1 MQGDCLERMKEIES
15 GSVDLWMTSPPYA
28 KQRDYNGAESWEY
41 IDFISPIV
49 KLAMEKLSNGGS
61 LVLNIKEHV
70 KNGSRDLY
78 VMKMII
84 HFVEVLGLTF
94 VDEYIWVKTNPFPT
108 GAKTRFKD
116 GYERCLH
123 FTNGKHNFYPKHCLT
138 KTTSKWAESEARRKN
153 KGKHTTTNGSGMNM
167 SKRVVIDMVRPSNVI
182 TGTSSNKN
190 IGHPAVYP
198 EYLPEFFIKAMT
210 KDGNVVG
217 DMFMGSG
224 TTGVACANLNRD
236 FIGIEKDLDYF
247 NIALERIEKA
257 QKAKHEEF
265 FFENA

>member
-1 MQGDCLERMKEIES
+1 MREIED
-15 GSVDLWMTSPPYA
+15 GGVDLWMTSPPYA
-28 KQRDYNGAESWEY
+28 KQRDYNGAESSEY
-41 IDFISPIV
+41 IDFIAPVV
-49 KLAMEKLSNGGS
+49 KLAMEKLSIEGS

-70 KNGSRDLY
+70 KNGRRDLY
-78 VMKMII
+78 VLKMVIY
-84 HFVEVLGLTF
+84 FVETLGLTF

-123 FTNGKHNFYPKHCLT
+123 FTNGKHQFFPEQCLA
-138 KTTSKWAESEARRKN
+138 KSTSKWAESDKRRKN
-153 KGKHTTTNGSGMNM
+153 KGKHVTTNGSGMNM
-167 SKRVVIDMVRPSNVI
+167 SKRVVTDMVRPSNVI

-198 EYLPEFFIKAMT
+198 VYLPEFFIKAMT
-210 KDGNVVG
+210 NKGDVVG

-236 FIGIEKDLDYF
+236 FIGIEMDLDYF
-247 NIALERIEKA
+247 NIAQERIEKA
-257 QKAKHEEF
+257 HNTQKQWELDL
-265 FFENA
+265 